1 MLLNKILNN
10 TTIIP
15 FIDSTI
21 IKLNTYLMTS
31 IKLFS
36 DVQPKG
42 KITPK
47 AKQIIPIVKSAMVDH
62 CDRLS
67 YSLMAFA
74 PNGGICSVEDALAF
88 DRH

>member
-1 MLLNKILNN
+1 MV
-10 TTIIP
+10 
-15 FIDSTI
+15 SV
-21 IKLNTYLMTS
+21 KL
-31 IKLFS
+31 LFS
-36 DVQPKG
+36 DPQPKG

-74 PNGGICSVEDALAF
+74 PGGICSIEDALAF